1 MRLDA
6 RVALAC
12 KLAALGL
19 FLSIIHLPL
28 LIFLVGIV
36 LFGGA

>member
-12 KLAALGL
+12 KLTALGL

-28 LIFLVGIV
+28 LDFLVGI
-36 LFGGA
+36 LLGGA